1 MLASATLQPRY
12 RKALFLTLA
21 LCCLLPA
28 VNSPTALILGFIL
41 ANVIG
46 VPQDWPIGAATK
58 KLLSLSIIC
67 LGFGIP
73 FSQAQQVTLTNLPL
87 ILGSIIT
94 TIVLGTLL
102 AKLFKLE
109 RNTGHLIACGTAICG
124 GSAIAA
130 VAPAINAKNDQT
142 ALALAC
148 VFVLNSLALFLFP
161 LLGHMLNLTQHEFG
175 VWSAI
180 AIHDTSSVVGAASAY
195 GEEALKTATTIK
207 LARALWIVPI
217 AALSAMWFGGERK
230 LRVPT
235 FIVYYCLAIA
245 ISSLLPQGQPLYD
258 GLFIAGK
265 RLLIVCLFLVGCGI
279 TISKLRTHGVRPL
292 LSATLLW
299 MAIASGSLT
308 VVMLTSH

>member
-12 RKALFLTLA
+12 RKALFLLLA
-21 LCCLLPA
+21 LLCFMPA
-28 VNSPTALILGFIL
+28 VNSPTALIIGFML
-41 ANVIG
+41 ANLVG
-46 VPQDWPIGAATK
+46 VPTDWQIASVTK

-73 FSQAQQVTLTNLPL
+73 LSQAEQITVNNLPL
-87 ILGSIIT
+87 ILGSIIV
-94 TIVLGTLL
+94 TIALGTLF

-130 VAPAINAKNDQT
+130 VSPAINAKNDQT

-148 VFVLNSLALFLFP
+148 VFILNSIALFLFP
-161 LLGHMLNLTQHEFG
+161 LIGHLLNLSQHEFG

-207 LARALWIVPI
+207 LTRALWIVPV

-230 LRVPT
+230 LKVPA

-245 ISSLLPQGQPLYD
+245 ISTLLPQGQVIYD

-279 TISKLRTHGVRPL
+279 TVSKLRTHGTRPL

-299 MAIASGSLT
+299 ACIASGSLLT
-308 VVMLTSH
+308 VLWLD